1 MRNITV
7 DVIAS
12 EEFKIVPQGY
22 DQKQVDDFL
31 NEICDYLE
39 FGIGQQNGQVN
50 DSAKDAEIARLNME
64 KSQLEAK
71 LSSMSANT
79 SNQMELDRKDNE
91 INKLN
96 AEISRLQGLV
106 KTAQQESAQARA
118 RLEMSPK
125 SEIEVSSER
134 STQLL
139 ISAQKLYDTTVEE
152 AKEEALQIKEKAQQ
166 EADEQLGSLKED
178 KEKLENELKEL
189 KNRFTSYLDN
199 LDDMLKSQQ
208 TALED
213 SRKRL

>member
-39 FGIGQQNGQVN
+39 FGIGQQNGQAN

-71 LSSMSANT
+71 LSSMSVSA

-118 RLEMSPK
+118 KLEMSPK
-125 SEIEVSSER
+125 GEIEVSSER

-139 ISAQKLYDTTVEE
+139 ISAQKLYDTTVAQ
-152 AKEEALQIKEKAQQ
+152 AKEEAIQIKEKAQK

-178 KEKLENELKEL
+178 KEKLENELNEL

-208 TALED
+208 NVLDD